1 MEYMTRKCGSCGI
14 PAPNDRAKFCNDCG
28 STIVDVP
35 DEHFP
40 VCDSCGDVVSDTL
53 AQFCDKC
60 GAPVRPACP
69 SCGNKAINKDSKF
82 CTRCGTVFATA
93 SARPAQQ
100 PVAPAPSVVM
110 ARRRTTPPV
119 PEEPVPV
126 AQPEEWD
133 PWSDGSEEFDALP
146 VPAPQEEKRYAHL
159 PLMADE
165 PGQARTQRAP
175 QISMAQK
182 KYGHLPLVADEL
194 KGLKPAYQDPGDVP
208 EPSRKGRPPDKKGL
222 LGFLKK

>member
-14 PAPNDRAKFCNDCG
+14 PAPNDRAKFCNECG
-28 STIVDVP
+28 STIVDIP
-35 DEHFP
+35 DTHFP

-69 SCGNKAINKDSKF
+69 SCGNKAITRDSKF

-93 SARPAQQ
+93 AARTAQQ
-100 PVAPAPSVVM
+100 PMAKAPSVVM
-110 ARRRTTPPV
+110 TRKRSTSPV
-119 PEEPVPV
+119 QDAPEPV

-133 PWSDGSEEFDALP
+133 PWSDGSEEFDAVPLP
-146 VPAPQEEKRYAHL
+146 AQPEERRYDHL

-165 PGQARTQRAP
+165 PDQGRAPQAP
-175 QISMAQK
+175 QISLPPK
-182 KYGHLPLVADEL
+182 RYEHLPMIADEM
-194 KGLKPAYQDPGDVP
+194 KDLKPSYQDAGDIP
-208 EPSRKGRPPDKKGL
+208 KPPRKGRSPDKKGI
-222 LGFLKK
+222 LGFLRK